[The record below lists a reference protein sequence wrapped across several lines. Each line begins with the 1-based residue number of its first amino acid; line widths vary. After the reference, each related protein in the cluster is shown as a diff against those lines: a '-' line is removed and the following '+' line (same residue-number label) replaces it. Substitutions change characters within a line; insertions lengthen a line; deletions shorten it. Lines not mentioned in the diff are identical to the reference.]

1 MNQEELLLWNVREKQ
16 RKKRNSDDEVD
27 EDLVFEN
34 VPKFKQAHARVVNT
48 SIDLSTDTHSDNNYK
63 LSSSLS
69 GNTASTTNTSP
80 QLSSQNASFKNI
92 STADVVASTPA
103 ASKIQ
108 TSSDGS
114 TISSSTAASS
124 SSSFASSPVIAN
136 FAIVKMTGADNF
148 FKSAYTVGKGASIRA
163 TKAIDYIMRDGAF
176 KDESSEVTA
185 LRAQKHID
193 YMSRDEVKGSG
204 GILYDRSGNEISD
217 FQAKSMMQDI
227 TGERRLVFSPN
238 SHIKMTNEEFSK
250 VITKTVNTFSQ
261 DFHKNF
267 DYTFAI
273 HRNTDNP
280 HAHII
285 LTTKD
290 VGGEGVKMFKD
301 ELFELKMRFYEN
313 TKQLAGDKSD
323 RYEISYKDKSYFSEA
338 KQIAGF
344 TGDMPTS
351 KFANQNIYL
360 IRKIAA
366 AYKLPINE
374 KTLNSADKIKGFFEE
389 HADKYNEFMT
399 NAKNRYADTFT
410 KYYKDSVELSE
421 KYNLGEVPKDVE
433 QFKSF
438 IDENQ
443 KLFLAD
449 KIATDKGLELSSK
462 HLKDDTTIN
471 KWFTQNKEKIKE
483 WNSENEPRISK
494 ELYSRFEHL
503 NTRVDKP
510 FEIPQKRID
519 GITLNNHYKLDKM
532 IFANDTR
539 KALVDV
545 VESRI
550 KYFQKAA
557 KSHEISKEEKKTNI
571 ERLDGLRE
579 KIKAYD
585 DITESSLKKY
595 GIDTKYF
602 STDEKKIELD
612 GIKLEQGANEQKF
625 DTLLTNAIQ
634 SPEFTPEQKDKIERI
649 SHVVDKDKQVAVS
662 ALENAGFK
670 REDLQKEFS
679 IEKIETKQQIINFK
693 KTDEFRG
700 FGNINLNEWKQE
712 NLDNYKLAKPQVSDK
727 QMNFAQKI
735 ADKLYKDLDFSKMNT
750 LEVGKYISDNG
761 TAFNSANLNPTEHLL
776 SIDTSKL
783 SSEQQENYF
792 RDLTRAEMFAAYK
805 KDIDTLELLDQKH
818 EKEFPQESLVEK
830 QIKIDLYAAALDIKS
845 KDYLEVMVKEH
856 THLQFEENIKKFG
869 LDTPLGMAN
878 ELKSQGLSYQDEKYR
893 AMADLIIEKQFDKL
907 MEKHDGTNDKE
918 LENRNSRMISFVDGF
933 KEQLEQTRE
942 YEAKID
948 EIENAVAQN
957 DVFRAMNL
965 VEQGVE
971 EHDMRSIELKINAAI
986 EARFESI
993 ELDLQK
999 ELILESKFFKEEL
1012 ETATETKIETLI
1024 ETLIENGN
1032 FRTAAIEL
1040 KNSNLDTDTQERL
1053 EMKLEIF
1060 KTLQL
1065 KDDEPLFDEFKMQTQ
1080 KDEQQSEE
1088 NQKVKDAALQE
1099 KALEDISIEKEQL
1112 RSSGMGM

>member
-1 MNQEELLLWNVREKQ
+1 MMNQEELLLWNIREKQ
-16 RKKRNSDDEVD
+16 RKKRKSDDEVD
-27 EDLVFEN
+27 EDFVFEN

-48 SIDLSTDTHSDNNYK
+48 SIDLNADTHSDNNYK
-63 LSSSLS
+63 LGSSLS
-69 GNTASTTNTSP
+69 GNTASSTNTSS
-80 QLSSQNASFKNI
+80 QSSTQNASFKNI
-92 STADVVASTPA
+92 STADVAASTPA
-103 ASKIQ
+103 AAKVQ
-108 TSSDGS
+108 TSSDS
-114 TISSSTAASS
+114 TTISSSAAASS
-124 SSSFASSPVIAN
+124 SSSFAASPVIAN

-204 GILYDRSGNEISD
+204 GILYDRNGNEISD

-238 SHIKMTNEEFSK
+238 SHIKMTNDEFSK

-366 AYKLPINE
+366 VYKLPINE

-410 KYYKDSVELSE
+410 KYYKDSIALSQ
-421 KYNLGEVPKDVE
+421 KYDLGEVPKDVE

-532 IFANDTR
+532 IFANNTR

-545 VESRI
+545 VNSRV
-550 KYFQKAA
+550 KHFQLAA
-557 KSHEISKEEKKTNI
+557 RINDISKSESKTNI
-571 ERLDGLRE
+571 ERLDGLRG

-595 GIDTKYF
+595 GIDTSFF
-602 STDEKKIELD
+602 SKDEKIVEMD
-612 GIKLEQGANEQKF
+612 GIKLEHGDNGQKF
-625 DTLLTNAIQ
+625 DALLAKAIQ

-649 SHVVDKDKQVAVS
+649 SHVADKQQQVSVS

-670 REDLQKEFS
+670 REELQKEFS
-679 IEKIETKQQIINFK
+679 VEKIETKQQIINFK
-693 KTDEFRG
+693 RTDELKELS
-700 FGNINLNEWKQE
+700 NTSLKDWKQT
-712 NLDNYKLAKPQVSDK
+712 NLDNYTFLSKGRAEH
-727 QMNFAQKI
+727 MI
-735 ADKLYKDLDFSKMNT
+735 ADIENSIKINEMLKGKNIYLN
-750 LEVGKYISDNG
+750 KYIEHVNKNLTTLGKSIENG
-761 TAFNSANLNPTEHLL
+761 WDISTELALKAGVDAH
-776 SIDTSKL
+776 K
-783 SSEQQENYF
+783 
-792 RDLTRAEMFAAYK
+792 AE
-805 KDIDTLELLDQKH
+805 IVT
-818 EKEFPQESLVEK
+818 
-830 QIKIDLYAAALDIKS
+830 KS
-845 KDYLEVMVKEH
+845 KDVEYIPK
-856 THLQFEENIKKFG
+856 N
-869 LDTPLGMAN
+869 
-878 ELKSQGLSYQDEKYR
+878 S
-893 AMADLIIEKQFDKL
+893 
-907 MEKHDGTNDKE
+907 TNDVLMGLFNYKKKY
-918 LENRNSRMISFVDGF
+918 LINLKKNIMKIHFQKGIL
-933 KEQLEQTRE
+933 KQL
-942 YEAKID
+942 
-948 EIENAVAQN
+948 
-957 DVFRAMNL
+957 
-965 VEQGVE
+965 
-971 EHDMRSIELKINAAI
+971 
-986 EARFESI
+986 
-993 ELDLQK
+993 
-999 ELILESKFFKEEL
+999 
-1012 ETATETKIETLI
+1012 
-1024 ETLIENGN
+1024 
-1032 FRTAAIEL
+1032 
-1040 KNSNLDTDTQERL
+1040 
-1053 EMKLEIF
+1053 
-1060 KTLQL
+1060 
-1065 KDDEPLFDEFKMQTQ
+1065 
-1080 KDEQQSEE
+1080 
-1088 NQKVKDAALQE
+1088 
-1099 KALEDISIEKEQL
+1099 
-1112 RSSGMGM
+1112 